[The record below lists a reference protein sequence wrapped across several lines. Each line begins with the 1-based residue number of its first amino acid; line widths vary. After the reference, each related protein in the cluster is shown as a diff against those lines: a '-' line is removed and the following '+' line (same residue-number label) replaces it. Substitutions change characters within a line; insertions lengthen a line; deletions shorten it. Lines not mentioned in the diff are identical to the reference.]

1 MVFFQCLPMQIF
13 LNFKIIS
20 FSLCLNG
27 YSLLVLSVPF
37 VREMPCFT
45 DKCWCIVW
53 FVREMVIVKR
63 VWVVLTLFF
72 VHSII
77 VGTGVRAE
85 VVLFGCF
92 CC

>member
-45 DKCWCIVW
+45 DKCQLIDGILAPPRHFRHPVT
-53 FVREMVIVKR
+53 VI
-63 VWVVLTLFF
+63 
-72 VHSII
+72 
-77 VGTGVRAE
+77 
-85 VVLFGCF
+85 
-92 CC
+92 